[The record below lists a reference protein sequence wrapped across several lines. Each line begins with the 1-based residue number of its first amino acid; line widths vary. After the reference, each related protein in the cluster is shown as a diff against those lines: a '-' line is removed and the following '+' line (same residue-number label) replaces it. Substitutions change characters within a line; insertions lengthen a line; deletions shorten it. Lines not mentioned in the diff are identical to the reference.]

1 MKQSLKTKLL
11 QIRRFAGRMI
21 RDKAIF
27 YFING
32 LSVGMLFYFYTESR
46 YENHL
51 FTAVAALVSKDLPDS
66 NRDLEIL
73 QRCLHVTHNLENNRS
88 NIFAHIQVEGF
99 KAKYLQPVTFD
110 LMTGKGACGS
120 NTMVMGRLV
129 QEFGFPIRF
138 GQMKVDGQYG
148 GHIILELNYQ
158 NEWKV
163 FDPTYN
169 LFYKR
174 PDGQIATFQDIAL
187 DWNYYRKQVPADY
200 DMRYRYEGVRY
211 TNWDKIP
218 ILLPALQKLLLTVLP
233 QNYVETISLRVIILR
248 KFAFLFY
255 SSLAVFVFLHLLRL
269 YLLRNI
275 RKLRSR
281 QQQLIVHE
289 LSLA

>member
-1 MKQSLKTKLL
+1 MKRSLQVRLL
-11 QIRRFAGRMI
+11 QIRRFGGRMI

-32 LSVGMLFYFYTESR
+32 LSVGLLFYFYTESR

-51 FTAVAALVSKDLPDS
+51 FNAVAALVSKDLPDS
-66 NRDLEIL
+66 NQDQEIL
-73 QRCLHVTHNLENNRS
+73 QRCLHVTHNLERNRS
-88 NIFAHIQVEGF
+88 DIFAHIQVQGF

-120 NTMVMGRLV
+120 NTLVMGRLV
-129 QEFGFPIRF
+129 QEFGYPIRF

-148 GHIILELNYQ
+148 GHIILELYYQ

-174 PDGQIATFQDIAL
+174 PDGQIATFQDIAS
-187 DWNYYRKQVPADY
+187 DWNYYSKQVPADY
-200 DMRYRYEGVRY
+200 DRRYHFEGVRY

-218 ILLPALQKLLLTVLP
+218 ILLPALKKLLLMSLP
-233 QNYVETISLRVIILR
+233 QQYVEGISMRVIILR

-255 SSLAVFVFLHLLRL
+255 SSLAIFLFLHLLRL

-275 RKLRSR
+275 RKLYS
-281 QQQLIVHE
+281 QQQQQNVHE